1 MMLRQRFHMALRIA
15 IVEMEMSMKTTLLA
29 KVNTSGN
36 GGCPGLHL
44 AEDGTIIALGP
55 QTDAR
60 TFGQMPNVLPGELA
74 VGGID
79 PDVIVRAADELRRRG
94 LA

>member
-1 MMLRQRFHMALRIA
+1 
-15 IVEMEMSMKTTLLA
+15 MKTTPLA
-29 KVNTSGN
+29 KNTSSGN

-44 AEDGTIIALGP
+44 AEDGTIVALGP
-55 QTDAR
+55 TSDSR
-60 TFGQMPNVLPGELA
+60 TLGQLPNVLPGELA
-74 VGGID
+74 IGGID

>member
-1 MMLRQRFHMALRIA
+1 MRT
-15 IVEMEMSMKTTLLA
+15 EPLA
-29 KVNTSGN
+29 KNDSSGN

-55 QTDAR
+55 AADAA
-60 TFGQMPNVLPGELA
+60 TFTQLPNVLPGERA

-79 PDVIVRAADELRRRG
+79 PEVIVRAAAEIRRRG